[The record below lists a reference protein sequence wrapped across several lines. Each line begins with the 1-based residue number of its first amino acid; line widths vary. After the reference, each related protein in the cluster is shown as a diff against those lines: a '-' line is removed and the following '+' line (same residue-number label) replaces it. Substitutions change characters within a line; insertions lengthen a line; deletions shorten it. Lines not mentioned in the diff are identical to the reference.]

1 MENSPFKNLAQE
13 APFELSPV
21 APTMLAG
28 DKVIQFRCHR
38 NVGCWNACCSNI
50 DITLTPYDIIR
61 LKNRLNLSSGDFL
74 KAYTVPYEMDQ
85 DGTPGV
91 KFRPVE
97 GGTAC
102 QFMRPEGCAVYE
114 DRPTACRYYPVAL
127 LSMRNQEEFVD
138 RTAYAFVQEEHC
150 LGHKEPQK
158 QTIDEYRK
166 DQGVDIY
173 DEKGRGWRQLVL
185 KKKSAGPAI
194 GKPPAVSNQLFFMA
208 SYDVDRFRA
217 FVSSDSFNKTYDV
230 PLDVMATLLADDEA
244 LMEFGFNFLKHAL
257 FGERF
262 LEEREGAYEE
272 RMARL
277 KSRAEAI
284 RAEYEANRQ
293 RLEDEKYAEPGRPG
307 DLSCGTQDCG

>member
-1 MENSPFKNLAQE
+1 MENSPFKNLAE
-13 APFELSPV
+13 NAPFELSPV
-21 APTMLAG
+21 MPTMLAG
-28 DKVIQFRCHR
+28 DKVIQFRCHKD
-38 NVGCWNACCSNI
+38 VGCWNACCSNI

-61 LKNRLNLSSGDFL
+61 MKNRLDMSSGDFL

-91 KFRPVE
+91 KLRPVE

-127 LSMRNQEEFVD
+127 LSMRNQEEYTD
-138 RTAYAFVQEEHC
+138 RTSYALVQEKHC
-150 LGHKEPQK
+150 LGHQEPRSL
-158 QTIDEYRK
+158 TIDEYRE
-166 DQGVDIY
+166 DQGVVVY

-194 GKPPAVSNQLFFMA
+194 GKPPAISNQLFFMA

-217 FVSSDSFNKTYDV
+217 FVSSDSFNKTYDI
-230 PLDVMATLLADDEA
+230 PLEVMATLLADDEA
-244 LMEFGFNFLKHAL
+244 LMEFGYNFLKHAL

-272 RMARL
+272 RMKRL

-284 RAEYEANRQ
+284 RAEYEANREK
-293 RLEDEKYAEPGRPG
+293 LEDEKYADPGRPG
-307 DLSCGTQDCG
+307 DLSCGTKDCG

>member
-1 MENSPFKNLAQE
+1 MEDTPFKNLAAD

-21 APTMLAG
+21 MPTMLG
-28 DKVIQFRCHR
+28 GEKVIQFRCHKD
-38 NVGCWNACCSNI
+38 VGCWNACCSNI

-61 LKNRLNLSSGDFL
+61 LKNRLDMSSGDFL

-102 QFMRPEGCAVYE
+102 QFMKPEGCAVYE

-127 LSMRNQEEFVD
+127 LSMRNQDEYTD
-138 RTAYAFVQEEHC
+138 RTSYAFVQEKHC
-150 LGHKEPQK
+150 LGHQEPRSL
-158 QTIDEYRK
+158 TIDEYRQE
-166 DQGVDIY
+166 QGVDVY

-194 GKPPAVSNQLFFMA
+194 GKPPAISNQLFFMA

-217 FVSSDSFNKTYDV
+217 FVSSDAFNKTYDV
-230 PLDVMATLLADDEA
+230 PLEVMATLLADDEA
-244 LMEFGFNFLKHAL
+244 LMEFGYNFLKHTL

-272 RMARL
+272 RMERL
-277 KSRAEAI
+277 KSRAESI
-284 RAEYEANRQ
+284 RAEYETNREK
-293 RLEDEKYAEPGRPG
+293 LEDEKYSDPGRPG
-307 DLSCGTQDCG
+307 DLSCGSKDCG